1 MNFIQFTDKLSNYS
15 KERIVFV
22 GLGNELRGD
31 DGVGIQFIA
40 KLRLKKEFQNSHF
53 IIAKKNPEN
62 YLQEILSFEPRVV
75 VFIDAAKW
83 NDNSGEIKFF
93 AEEEMIHT
101 EFSTHTF
108 SIKIIKNFLLQHHQ
122 MDFIFLGI
130 QPYSTGFGEGLSQP
144 VKEQLKKFFS

>member
-1 MNFIQFTDKLSNYS
+1 MNFTHLTDELSNYS

-31 DGVGIQFIA
+31 DGAGIQFIA

-62 YLQEILSFEPRVV
+62 YLQKILNFEPRVV

-83 NDNSGEIKFF
+83 NGNPGEIKFF
-93 AEEEMIHT
+93 SGEEITHT

-108 SIKIIKNFLLQHHQ
+108 SIKIIKNFLLQNQQ
-122 MDFIFLGI
+122 MDILFLGI
-130 QPYSTGFGEGLSQP
+130 QPYSTSLGEGLSQQ
-144 VKEQLKKFFS
+144 VTEQLKKFFN